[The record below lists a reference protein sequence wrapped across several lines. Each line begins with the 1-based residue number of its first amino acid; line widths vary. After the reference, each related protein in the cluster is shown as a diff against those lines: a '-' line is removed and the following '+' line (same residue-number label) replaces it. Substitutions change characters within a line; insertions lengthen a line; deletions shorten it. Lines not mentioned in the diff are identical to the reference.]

1 MSTQGLP
8 PPALQKAY
16 DRLAA
21 IVVDGEHSLVGAL
34 HRALATSEFNALASA
49 LVDVFDRHGRLME
62 LFELLI
68 STEVAGTTS
77 AGTLF
82 RNNSLASKAMSC
94 IARYPESHDFLNRTL
109 GSVVRE
115 ISAGGY
121 GSLEIDPDVAAAGTD
136 VAANTTKLLALAQ
149 RVLDCI
155 LASADACPAALRQ
168 LCVMLKTYCAQKF
181 PESALTSVG
190 GLINLRFFC
199 PAIVTPENYGLV
211 GDGPSIEARRTLV
224 LMSKMVQ
231 NLSNHVAFREG
242 FMSVLNTFLTTNQQ
256 RMDAFLDA
264 VSTPAPAG
272 TAAAA
277 AGNATTVQPQVSAE
291 SYYAALH
298 TVGTLAVRVKSGIML
313 QLTIADPARKK
324 EFLENLRATT
334 AEIQAAGDDLGT
346 ADSKGG
352 SGGSSNSGGNS
363 GSAGGRHEGSSRQL
377 SLRRQTADADK
388 GAKEEKKRREREQK
402 SLEKKQKELQ
412 KMEKDMTKGHRT
424 GLFEELM
431 RTRNEVRVQA
441 LLIAGKQMCLAA
453 DTGNIAVIEE
463 WLGKDK
469 KYVNA
474 KDHEDQT
481 VLHHACT
488 NGHLNIVRLLLR
500 ERADCYLADNRGWTA
515 LHCAAVEGHLDIV
528 VELCMHRHIDVT
540 ATNDDENTPLHYLA
554 RIPYVPLM
562 DKILAMFLA
571 GGADVNALNTN
582 LETPLHMAVW
592 KNNLGMVSLL
602 LRNGADPNI
611 RNIKDSSPWD
621 WAVVAQNH
629 DFITLFESVAKCTT
643 AANKS
648 ASSSVTTSSS
658 GAAAAAAPVA
668 APSGPE
674 PQMLPPSPSHSQ
686 SPSPQ
691 PLSPSQSAGAGQL
704 PQAQTQTA
712 TQTMS
717 ASEQARAAKA
727 KALWDAIR
735 GNQADRVREL
745 VGEDRTLADTTY
757 GPTRNTVLHV
767 AVPYG
772 NVPVLRVLL
781 RAVSGVETNT
791 LGQTPLMTALWQGS
805 EEVALLLLL
814 SRHRLDTG
822 ARYGDGNTALHQA
835 VLAPGRYTEMIV
847 FALVERGA
855 DVNAANQ
862 QLETPLHLA
871 VRGGSTAVVRALVD
885 CGALVARANRLR
897 ETPLDLARK
906 LGLAALVP
914 VLQEAAAAEQRRAA
928 PVTPPVTPP
937 ATLPRDGV
945 VAAAAAAAAAATT
958 PTPPGTYAFH
968 QSRSLVAMPTAGA
981 SDAVRPP
988 QGAYTPPPPQLGF
1001 AAPPPTLPPQQ
1012 QPVQYQHA
1020 APSPTPR
1027 DPALDDLQDY
1037 L

>member
-1 MSTQGLP
+1 MTTQGLP
-8 PPALQKAY
+8 APALQKAY

-49 LVDVFDRHGRLME
+49 LVDVYDRHGRLME
-62 LFELLI
+62 LFELLV

-77 AGTLF
+77 ARTLF

-109 GSVVRE
+109 GGVVRE
-115 ISAGGY
+115 ISAGGH
-121 GSLEIDPDVAAAGTD
+121 GSLEIDPAVAAAGTD
-136 VAANTTKLLALAQ
+136 VAANTTKLLGLAQ

-181 PESALTSVG
+181 PNSALTSVG

-211 GDGPSIEARRTLV
+211 GDGPSVEARRTLV

-264 VSTPAPAG
+264 VSTPAPG
-272 TAAAA
+272 NTAAAA
-277 AGNATTVQPQVSAE
+277 AAAAIQPQVTPE
-291 SYYAALH
+291 NYYAALH
-298 TVGTLAVRVKSGIML
+298 TIGTLAVRVKSGIML
-313 QLTIADPARKK
+313 QLTIADPAKKK

-346 ADSKGG
+346 DKGSQGG
-352 SGGSSNSGGNS
+352 SGGNGGNS
-363 GSAGGRHEGSSRQL
+363 GRHEAPTRQL

-388 GAKEEKKRREREQK
+388 SAKEEKKRREREQK
-402 SLEKKQKELQ
+402 VLEKKQKELQ

-463 WLGKDK
+463 WLAKDK

-500 ERADCYLADNRGWTA
+500 EKADCYLADNRGWTA
-515 LHCAAVEGHLDIV
+515 LHCAAVEGHLDVV

-554 RIPYVPLM
+554 RVPYVPLM

-592 KNNLGMVSLL
+592 KNNLGMVGLL

-629 DFITLFESVAKCTT
+629 DFITLFESVAKCST
-643 AANKS
+643 AAAAGKGS
-648 ASSSVTTSSS
+648 RGVSSS
-658 GAAAAAAPVA
+658 GAAAATTSPATM
-668 APSGPE
+668 PSGPE
-674 PQMLPPSPSHSQ
+674 PQTTTAVMQ
-686 SPSPQ
+686 SPSPSSS
-691 PLSPSQSAGAGQL
+691 PPPALSSITSTVGASAA
-704 PQAQTQTA
+704 AAAVA
-712 TQTMS
+712 TTTTGD
-717 ASEQARAAKA
+717 QARAAKA

-735 GNQADRVREL
+735 ANQADRVREL
-745 VGEDRTLADTTY
+745 VREDRTLADTTY

-781 RAVSGVETNT
+781 RAVSGVEKNT
-791 LGQTPLMTALWQGS
+791 LGQTPLMSALWQGS
-805 EEVALLLLL
+805 DEVALLLLL
-814 SRHRLDTG
+814 SHHALDTG

-835 VLAPGRYTEMIV
+835 VLAPGRCTEMIV

-855 DVNAANQ
+855 DPNAANQ
-862 QLETPLHLA
+862 QLETPLHAA
-871 VRGGSTAVVRALVD
+871 VRGGSASAMRALLD
-885 CGALVARANRLR
+885 CGALVGRANRLH

-906 LGLAALVP
+906 LGASALVP
-914 VLQEAAAAEQRRAA
+914 ILQEAAAAEQRVPQPSSSFVPAPAAVPAA
-928 PVTPPVTPP
+928 PAVVTVTAPATPP
-937 ATLPRDGV
+937 ATLPRECSPVREG
-945 VAAAAAAAAAATT
+945 
-958 PTPPGTYAFH
+958 PYAFH
-968 QSRSLVAMPTAGA
+968 QSRSLAAIP
-981 SDAVRPP
+981 S
-988 QGAYTPPPPQLGF
+988 QPQLGPVT
-1001 AAPPPTLPPQQ
+1001 PPPTLPPQQ
-1012 QPVQYQHA
+1012 QLSPQQLSPQLQYRQA
-1020 APSPTPR
+1020 TPSPTPR